1 MFSLCFQK
9 FRRGAERVF
18 ISDNL
23 ADDSYIFFLS
33 LIGFSFRF
41 FVYWLYPRSRV
52 YETVRCPSVRPSV
65 CLSQHRTTAAN
76 PLLARRAG
84 DIDRLLHGRRSAAA
98 MCGGRMRAVPRF
110 SVVKK
115 LNRVAR
121 FFRLVAVR
129 LHCWT
134 KPASRVAGLTRV
146 LLMLQH

>member
-9 FRRGAERVF
+9 FRREAERVF

-33 LIGFSFRF
+33 LTGFPFRF

-98 MCGGRMRAVPRF
+98 MWRANAGSATFQR
-110 SVVKK
+110 SQE
-115 LNRVAR
+115 AEQSCS
-121 FFRLVAVR
+121 FFFV
-129 LHCWT
+129 
-134 KPASRVAGLTRV
+134 
-146 LLMLQH
+146 